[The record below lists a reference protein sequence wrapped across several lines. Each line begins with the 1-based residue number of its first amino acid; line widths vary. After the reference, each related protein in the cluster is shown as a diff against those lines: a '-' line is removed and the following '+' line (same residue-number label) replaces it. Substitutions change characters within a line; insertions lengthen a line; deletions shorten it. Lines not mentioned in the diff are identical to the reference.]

1 MDETNPAYEN
11 FRNKMTAFGQ
21 PIRGTTRRVAASK
34 FLGRDLAA
42 AIEINARKITIL
54 KNVIQAQ
61 QIQTGVMLASLST
74 PTEGIEKSVMD
85 IKETM
90 SSILATLIA
99 QEKFEMKQFLD
110 MRRREENLRRRER
123 EDTLE
128 TDSKGMKILKSSVN
142 KVLNPVR
149 GIFQRIFSFF
159 FNILAGRFLI
169 KLLNFFSN
177 PKNSGVVNAIGNFI
191 SGNFPLILGGV
202 VAAGLGLLT
211 LSTALTTATGIVRA
225 AQLLLG
231 LGGPIT
237 GAGEGIMKRF
247 RGTGIDKATKGIV
260 ARQFLTKIFL
270 RRGTGGIV
278 PGSGSND
285 TVPAMLTPG
294 EVVISKPAAQKFGV
308 SNLLA
313 INAAAGAKSI
323 PIIKNNVMYANDG
336 AVVNAPGVGRKGA
349 VTPQVPGFDM
359 SGIAGLIKTLM
370 STAEELPESQL
381 GRALSNPDN
390 ENQLRKM
397 SERFP
402 MSNKKLKNI
411 KNNIGEKVFSTL
423 GNKIDTT
430 KMEGVIKDF
439 PNLTPPNVVDK
450 IKEKGGFG
458 KLDEFIQ
465 KLNNPNQIDPEGFDN
480 SLDDISF
487 FKPPKEKWM
496 TYGAVI

>member
-142 KVLNPVR
+142 KVLNPVK

-159 FNILAGRFLI
+159 FSILAGRFLI

-237 GAGEGIMKRF
+237 GAGEGILKRF
-247 RGTGIDKATKGIV
+247 RGTGVDKATKGIV

-349 VTPQVPGFDM
+349 VTPQGPGFDM

-390 ENQLRKM
+390 ENQFRKM

-465 KLNNPNQIDPEGFDN
+465 KLSNPNQIDPEGFDN

>member
-11 FRNKMTAFGQ
+11 FRNNMTRMSRT
-21 PIRGTTRRVAASK
+21 PRETTRRISASK
-34 FLGRDLAA
+34 LLGRDLAA

-54 KNVIQAQ
+54 KNIIQAQ

-90 SSILATLIA
+90 SAILATLVA

-110 MRRREENLRRRER
+110 MQRRTENLRRRER

-142 KVLNPVR
+142 KVLNPVK

-159 FNILAGRFLI
+159 FSILAGRFLI

-237 GAGEGIMKRF
+237 GAGEGILKRF
-247 RGTGIDKATKGIV
+247 RGTGVDKATKGIV

-323 PIIKNNVMYANDG
+323 PKIKRGRVFANEG
-336 AVVNAPGVGRKGA
+336 MVVPDISMPNLAEGGG
-349 VTPQVPGFDM
+349 GIDFDM
-359 SGIAGLIKTLM
+359 VEKLGGLGGGGGGTDAITMKSGAKSLKKNAIDALKIATIP
-370 STAEELPESQL
+370 A
-381 GRALSNPDN
+381 
-390 ENQLRKM
+390 
-397 SERFP
+397 RF
-402 MSNKKLKNI
+402 LLNI
-411 KNNIGEKVFSTL
+411 KSP
-423 GNKIDTT
+423 
-430 KMEGVIKDF
+430 KDPLENF
-439 PNLTPPNVVDK
+439 ADYNMSPTDEVSSAISDYKKQMPDLTPVRVNNKV
-450 IKEKGGFG
+450 KGEGLG
-458 KLDEFIQ
+458 DLNDIIQ

-480 SLDDISF
+480 SLDDVSF